1 MAKFFVTGGLG
12 FIGSNL
18 IEYLLNTGHNV
29 INIDK
34 ISYASNFYNTKEFKN
49 NKNYKFYKSDICNK
63 KNLNYLI
70 KKYKPKCIFNLAA
83 ETHVDRSID
92 NSDSFIKSNIL
103 GVQSLLEVLVKNKRT
118 KLIHIS
124 TDEVYGN
131 IKKNVRTTEKSPYNP
146 LNPYAATKAASDHLV
161 RSYMNTYK
169 INAII
174 TNSCN
179 NYGPRQNP
187 EKLIPK
193 IIFNILNN
201 KKDLPIYAKGKNSR
215 EWIYVLDHCQAL
227 YKIYQKGKNGETYN
241 IGSNHNLKNI
251 DLVKK
256 IISLCKNKKKI
267 NIKSQIKFIKD
278 RPGHDLRYA
287 LNSKKIRSKIKWS
300 TKVNISK
307 GLLRTI
313 EWYQNNK
320 KFYKLIKNKNFI
332 NRLGQRK

>member
-49 NKNYKFYKSDICNK
+49 NKNYKFYKYDICNK

-161 RSYMNTYK
+161 RSYINTYK

-201 KKDLPIYAKGKNSR
+201 KKNLPIYAKGKNSR

>member
-49 NKNYKFYKSDICNK
+49 NKSYKFYKSDICNK

-161 RSYMNTYK
+161 RSYINTYK

-193 IIFNILNN
+193 IIFNILYN
-201 KKDLPIYAKGKNSR
+201 KKNLPIYAKGKNSR